1 MYAQVEKSTSVFHI
15 QEMYNNN
22 SKANKSIVDEGD
34 CTNRE
39 DVCVSCETNGRV
51 A

>member
-15 QEMYNNN
+15 QEMYIE
-22 SKANKSIVDEGD
+22 NKSIVNDGQEA
-34 CTNRE
+34 NRE
-39 DVCVSCETNGRV
+39 DVCVCCETNGRV